1 MNNRKTVLFI
11 TLSTLITASLAALQ
25 ISCKP
30 AREDAAKNTPLAAA
44 EPSDKGAPREAGKEI
59 QLTPEQMKTFGIKL
73 DIAKAG
79 KLQAWL
85 NLSGDVAINTD
96 RVAHIVPRVT
106 GVVREVRK
114 TLGESVRQGEVMAVL
129 DSRELADCKAAFLA
143 ARQRVALAESNFAR
157 EEQLWKKKISAEQ
170 DYIQTGNALAETRI
184 ELQNTEQKLRTLG
197 LSNAQMSELRNQPSK
212 ELTRYEMMA
221 PFDGT
226 IVEKHIDLGEVLK
239 DDTPGF
245 KIADLTTVWG
255 NMDVQQRDIPYLH
268 VGRKAV
274 VSGGHG
280 IPDLATTVSYI
291 EPLANEQTRTVHARV
306 LLPNRDGRWHPGM
319 FITCRIAVEDFQA
332 AVLVPNEAL
341 IMIEGKTSVFVQ
353 SGRGF
358 RAQPVSTGQ
367 TGDTHTEITSGLNA
381 GQTYV
386 AQGAFVLKSEM
397 DKPKNE
403 D

>member
-1 MNNRKTVLFI
+1 MDNRKEALFTI
-11 TLSTLITASLAALQ
+11 ISTLLMVSLASLQ
-25 ISCKP
+25 FSCKP
-30 AREDAAKNTPLAAA
+30 AYKDTARAAE
-44 EPSDKGAPREAGKEI
+44 EPSDKEAQHEAGKEI
-59 QLTPEQMKTFGIKL
+59 QLTPEQMKTFGVKL
-73 DIAKAG
+73 DTAKAG

-85 NLSGDVAINTD
+85 NLSGDVAINTG

-129 DSRELADCKAAFLA
+129 DSRELADSKAAFLA
-143 ARQRVALAESNFAR
+143 ARQRVALAESNFSR

-170 DYIQTGNALAETRI
+170 DYIQAGNALAETRI

-197 LSNAQMSELRNQPSK
+197 LSNAQMADLKNQPSK
-212 ELTRYEMMA
+212 ELTRYEMVA

-255 NMDVQQRDIPYLH
+255 NLDVQQRDIPYLH
-268 VGRKAV
+268 VGRKAI

-280 IPDLATTVSYI
+280 IPDFTTTVSYI

-306 LLPNRDGRWHPGM
+306 LLPNKDGRWHPGM

-341 IMIEGKTSVFVQ
+341 IIIEGKPSVFVQ

-358 RAQPVSTGQ
+358 KAQPVSTGQ
-367 TGDTHTEITSGLNA
+367 AGETHSEIKSGLNA
-381 GQTYV
+381 GQAYV
-386 AQGAFVLKSEM
+386 TQGAFVLKSEM
-397 DKPKNE
+397 DKPKSE